1 MLASHFS
8 VGSSPRCCFWS
19 SYLMYPGRKASEV
32 ESSSWATIMH
42 IKDPVGLQ
50 APGFNLDQWWLVIWR
65 VNQWKILSFSLSPFC
80 PPALQS
86 LKWLLKRGTFID
98 LVPMCQALIHS
109 VSCKPPCNSV
119 RKAGVGQNPWLKVW
133 EQRLGIAV
141 KMHFG
146 KPASHSVVPERE
158 PQLCSQYHLPANA
171 HPEGHKVKSQVLETQ
186 HPCSPVFSLGV

>member
-1 MLASHFS
+1 MLFLIQLPNVSRKESIRSWIKFLGHYNAYKRSSRAS
-8 VGSSPRCCFWS
+8 GSWLQLR
-19 SYLMYPGRKASEV
+19 
-32 ESSSWATIMH
+32 
-42 IKDPVGLQ
+42 PVM
-50 APGFNLDQWWLVIWR
+50 AFVVIWR